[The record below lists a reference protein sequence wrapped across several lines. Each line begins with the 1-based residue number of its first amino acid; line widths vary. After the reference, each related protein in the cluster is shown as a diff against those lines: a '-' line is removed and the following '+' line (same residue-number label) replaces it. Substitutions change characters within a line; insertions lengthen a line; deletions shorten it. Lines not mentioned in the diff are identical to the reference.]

1 MLRDVFSQTL
11 ELDVE
16 VHEVDWN
23 DYLEGLDRGDYPIFT
38 LTWGADFPD
47 PEAMLG
53 SLFRTDSPANETGYR
68 NADVDNAL
76 NAAASETDMNKR
88 MATYAEV
95 EQRVVQDYP
104 AVPLY
109 HSVSYTLVKPYVK
122 GIKVT
127 PLGIL
132 SLKNVSVSG
141 R

>member
-1 MLRDVFSQTL
+1 LG
-11 ELDVE
+11 LDVE

-23 DYLEGLDRGDYPIFT
+23 DYLDGLDRGDYPMFT

-53 SLFRTDSPANETGYR
+53 SLFRTDSPANETGYK
-68 NADVDNAL
+68 NPDVDTAL
-76 NAAASETDMNKR
+76 NTAASEPDVGMR

-95 EQRVVQDYP
+95 EQRVVQDFP

-109 HSVSYTLVKPYVK
+109 YGVNYTLVKPYVK
-122 GIKVT
+122 GLKVT

-132 SLKNVSVSG
+132 SLKNVSIPE